1 MNKGTRRGHRR
12 RRQSYL
18 QQRGAR
24 NTLDGASGLSSVSIK
39 RYGGTPSPNQ
49 PEMEGGAS
57 LLTAPPGRRIV
68 ARAIVGNF
76 DLTSSTGVDGVDLV
90 VTVGCVP
97 ARVGYSFAAGRVGK
111 PADVVRAVVGDVELS
126 SSAGFDGVDLPVSV
140 GSVLA
145 RVGYPLAAGRVGR
158 VVLLRSVVGNFDF
171 TSSTSVDGVD
181 LEVTVGSV
189 LARVDYLFA
198 AGRVGRFV
206 VARIVVGKLFLTS
219 PASVDSVD
227 LAVTVGC
234 VVARIDYLFA
244 AGRVGRVGVARSVV
258 GEFELT
264 PTAGL
269 DGVDLG
275 VVPVVALI
283 GYLAGFARKGRLRR
297 LGVKKHHQSYSRK
310 QSRRCHCQQRCPE
323 VI

>member
-49 PEMEGGAS
+49 PEMEGGAC
-57 LLTAPPGRRIV
+57 LLTAAPGRRIV
-68 ARAIVGNF
+68 ARAIVGKF
-76 DLTSSTGVDGVDLV
+76 DLTSSAGVDGVDLV
-90 VTVGCVP
+90 VT
-97 ARVGYSFAAGRVGK
+97 
-111 PADVVRAVVGDVELS
+111 
-126 SSAGFDGVDLPVSV
+126 V

-158 VVLLRSVVGNFDF
+158 VVLLRSVVGNFEL
-171 TSSTSVDGVD
+171 TSSTWFDGVD

-198 AGRVGRFV
+198 AGRVGWRV
-206 VARIVVGKLFLTS
+206 VVRA
-219 PASVDSVD
+219 
-227 LAVTVGC
+227 
-234 VVARIDYLFA
+234 
-244 AGRVGRVGVARSVV
+244 VV
-258 GEFELT
+258 GEFDLT

-275 VVPVVALI
+275 VVAVVALI
-283 GYLAGFARKGRLRR
+283 GYLAWFARKVGLCR
-297 LGVKKHHQSYSRK
+297 LGVKNHHQSHGR
-310 QSRRCHCQQRCPE
+310 QQPRHCNCKQRCSLVVEPDRLHYFPPSE
-323 VI
+323 GRSGVLLPATHLQLWAL